1 MKPPLPSWNGRSS
14 CWGKTRRISPNRS
27 ARSSGDWRWLDDA
40 RDFLTRPSAGSMSL
54 LRNPYFV
61 VPLVAWVIAQASK
74 VIIDS
79 VLLRRL
85 SVRRLA
91 TAGGMPSSHSA
102 LVVSLTTI
110 IGRLQGVESPLFA
123 LALIFSSVVM
133 YDATGVRRAAGQ
145 QAMILNRL
153 LDDLFI
159 AHRGIHQVRLRELLG
174 HTPIEVIAG
183 ALLGIVIGLGLWR

>member
-1 MKPPLPSWNGRSS
+1 M
-14 CWGKTRRISPNRS
+14 T
-27 ARSSGDWRWLDDA
+27 
-40 RDFLTRPSAGSMSL
+40 L
-54 LRNPYFV
+54 LQSPYFV
-61 VPLVAWVIAQASK
+61 VPLIAWGIAQASK

-79 VLLRRL
+79 VLLHRL

-110 IGRLQGVESPLFA
+110 VGRLEGIQSPLFA
-123 LALIFSSVVM
+123 VCLIFSTVVM

-145 QAMILNRL
+145 QAIIINRL

-159 AHRGIHQVRLRELLG
+159 AHRGIHQERLRELLG

-183 ALLGIVIGLGLWR
+183 AVLGIVIGLGLWR

>member
-1 MKPPLPSWNGRSS
+1 V
-14 CWGKTRRISPNRS
+14 T
-27 ARSSGDWRWLDDA
+27 
-40 RDFLTRPSAGSMSL
+40 TL
-54 LRNPYFV
+54 LQNPYFV
-61 VPLVAWVIAQASK
+61 VPLIAWGIAQTAK

-79 VLLRRL
+79 VLLHHV

-102 LVVSLTTI
+102 LVVCLTTI
-110 IGRLQGVESPLFA
+110 IGRLQGVQSPLFA
-123 LALIFSSVVM
+123 LAVIFSTVVM

-159 AHRGIHQVRLRELLG
+159 AHRGIPQERLRELLG

-183 ALLGIVIGLGLWR
+183 AVLGVVIGLGLGR

>member
-1 MKPPLPSWNGRSS
+1 M
-14 CWGKTRRISPNRS
+14 T
-27 ARSSGDWRWLDDA
+27 
-40 RDFLTRPSAGSMSL
+40 L
-54 LRNPYFV
+54 LRNPYFI
-61 VPLVAWVIAQASK
+61 VPIVAWVIAQVSK

-79 VLLRRL
+79 VLTHRINF
-85 SVRRLA
+85 RRLA

-102 LVVSLTTI
+102 LVVSLTTV
-110 IGRLQGVESPLFA
+110 IGRLQGIQTPLFA

-159 AHRGIHQVRLRELLG
+159 AHQGLRQERLRELLG

-183 ALLGIVIGLGLWR
+183 ALLGFIIGWALT

>member
-1 MKPPLPSWNGRSS
+1 M
-14 CWGKTRRISPNRS
+14 T
-27 ARSSGDWRWLDDA
+27 
-40 RDFLTRPSAGSMSL
+40 L
-54 LRNPYFV
+54 LNNPYFV
-61 VPLVAWVIAQASK
+61 VPLIAWAIAQASK
-74 VIIDS
+74 VIWDS
-79 VLLRRL
+79 VLTHRF

-110 IGRLQGVESPLFA
+110 IGRLQGVQTPLFA
-123 LALIFSSVVM
+123 LALILSAVVM

-153 LDDLFI
+153 IDDLFI
-159 AHRGIHQVRLRELLG
+159 AHQGLQQERLRELLG

-183 ALLGIVIGLGLWR
+183 ALLGIVIGLGLGR

>member
-1 MKPPLPSWNGRSS
+1 V
-14 CWGKTRRISPNRS
+14 T
-27 ARSSGDWRWLDDA
+27 
-40 RDFLTRPSAGSMSL
+40 L
-54 LRNPYFV
+54 LENPYFV
-61 VPLVAWVIAQASK
+61 VPLIAWAIAQASK

-79 VLLRRL
+79 VMLHRI

-102 LVVSLTTI
+102 LVVSLTTV
-110 IGRLQGVESPLFA
+110 IGRLQGVNTPLFA

-145 QAMILNRL
+145 QAMILNHL
-153 LDDLFI
+153 LDDVFI
-159 AHRGIHQVRLRELLG
+159 AHRGIHQERLRELLG

-183 ALLGIVIGLGLWR
+183 AALGIVIGLGVWR

>member
-1 MKPPLPSWNGRSS
+1 V
-14 CWGKTRRISPNRS
+14 T
-27 ARSSGDWRWLDDA
+27 
-40 RDFLTRPSAGSMSL
+40 L

-61 VPLVAWVIAQASK
+61 VPLIAWAIAQASK
-74 VIIDS
+74 VIVDS
-79 VLLRRL
+79 VILHQL
-85 SVRRLA
+85 SVRRLV

-110 IGRLQGVESPLFA
+110 IGRLQGVGSPLFA
-123 LALIFSSVVM
+123 MALIFSSVVM

-145 QAMILNRL
+145 QAMVLNRL

-159 AHRGIHQVRLRELLG
+159 AHRGIHQERLRELLG

-183 ALLGIVIGLGLWR
+183 ALLGIVVGITVGR

>member
-1 MKPPLPSWNGRSS
+1 V
-14 CWGKTRRISPNRS
+14 
-27 ARSSGDWRWLDDA
+27 
-40 RDFLTRPSAGSMSL
+40 SL

-61 VPLVAWVIAQASK
+61 IPLVAWALAQLSK
-74 VIIDS
+74 VIVDS
-79 VLLRRL
+79 VTSHRF

-102 LVVSLTTI
+102 LVVSLTTV
-110 IGRLQGVESPLFA
+110 IGKLEGVVSPLFA
-123 LALIFSSVVM
+123 VCLIFSTVVM

-145 QAMILNRL
+145 QAIILNRL

-159 AHRGIHQVRLRELLG
+159 AHQGFRQERLRELLG

-183 ALLGIVIGLGLWR
+183 AALGFVVAWGLSPT

>member
-1 MKPPLPSWNGRSS
+1 M
-14 CWGKTRRISPNRS
+14 T
-27 ARSSGDWRWLDDA
+27 
-40 RDFLTRPSAGSMSL
+40 TL
-54 LRNPYFV
+54 LQNPYFV
-61 VPLVAWVIAQASK
+61 VPLIAWGIAQTAK

-79 VLLRRL
+79 VLLHHV

-102 LVVSLTTI
+102 LVVCLTTI
-110 IGRLQGVESPLFA
+110 IGRLQGVQSPLFA
-123 LALIFSSVVM
+123 LAVIFSTVVM

-159 AHRGIHQVRLRELLG
+159 AHRGIPQERLRELLG

-183 ALLGIVIGLGLWR
+183 AVLGVVIGLGLGR

>member
-1 MKPPLPSWNGRSS
+1 M
-14 CWGKTRRISPNRS
+14 T
-27 ARSSGDWRWLDDA
+27 
-40 RDFLTRPSAGSMSL
+40 L
-54 LRNPYFV
+54 LQNPYFV
-61 VPLVAWVIAQASK
+61 VPLIAWGIAQTAK

-79 VLLRRL
+79 VLLHHV

-102 LVVSLTTI
+102 LVVCLTTI
-110 IGRLQGVESPLFA
+110 IGRLQGVQSPLFA
-123 LALIFSSVVM
+123 LALIFSTVVM

-159 AHRGIHQVRLRELLG
+159 AHRGIPQERLRELLG

-183 ALLGIVIGLGLWR
+183 AVLGVVIGLGLGR

>member
-1 MKPPLPSWNGRSS
+1 M
-14 CWGKTRRISPNRS
+14 T
-27 ARSSGDWRWLDDA
+27 
-40 RDFLTRPSAGSMSL
+40 TL
-54 LRNPYFV
+54 LQNPYFV
-61 VPLVAWVIAQASK
+61 VPLIAWGIAQTAK

-79 VLLRRL
+79 VLLHHV

-102 LVVSLTTI
+102 LVVCLTTI
-110 IGRLQGVESPLFA
+110 IGRLQGVQSPLFA
-123 LALIFSSVVM
+123 LALIFSTVVM

-159 AHRGIHQVRLRELLG
+159 AHRGIPQERLRELLG

-183 ALLGIVIGLGLWR
+183 AVLGVVIGLGLGR

>member
-1 MKPPLPSWNGRSS
+1 
-14 CWGKTRRISPNRS
+14 
-27 ARSSGDWRWLDDA
+27 
-40 RDFLTRPSAGSMSL
+40 MSL
-54 LRNPYFV
+54 LLSNPYFV
-61 VPLVAWVIAQASK
+61 VPFVAWVIAQTSK
-74 VIIDS
+74 VIVDS
-79 VLLRRL
+79 VLLHRF

-102 LVVSLTTI
+102 LVVALTTI
-110 IGRLQGVESPLFA
+110 IGRLQGIESPLFA
-123 LALIFSSVVM
+123 MALVFSTVVM

-159 AHRGIHQVRLRELLG
+159 AHQGIRQERLRELLG

-183 ALLGIVIGLGLWR
+183 ALLGLVIGFGLWR

>member
-1 MKPPLPSWNGRSS
+1 
-14 CWGKTRRISPNRS
+14 
-27 ARSSGDWRWLDDA
+27 
-40 RDFLTRPSAGSMSL
+40 MSL
-54 LRNPYFV
+54 LSNPYFV
-61 VPLVAWVIAQASK
+61 VPLVAWCVAQTSK

-79 VLLRRL
+79 VLLHRL

-110 IGRLQGVESPLFA
+110 IGRLQGIATPLFA
-123 LALIFSSVVM
+123 LALIFSALVM

-153 LDDLFI
+153 IDDLFI
-159 AHRGIHQVRLRELLG
+159 AHQGIRQERLRELLG

-183 ALLGIVIGLGLWR
+183 ALLGFIIGLALGR

>member
-1 MKPPLPSWNGRSS
+1 M
-14 CWGKTRRISPNRS
+14 T
-27 ARSSGDWRWLDDA
+27 
-40 RDFLTRPSAGSMSL
+40 L

-61 VPLVAWVIAQASK
+61 VPLIAWAIAQTSK
-74 VIIDS
+74 VIVDS
-79 VLLRRL
+79 VILHRF

-102 LVVSLTTI
+102 LVVALTTI
-110 IGRLQGVESPLFA
+110 IGRLEGVQSPLFA
-123 LALIFSSVVM
+123 MALIFSTVVM

-153 LDDLFI
+153 IDDLFI
-159 AHRGIHQVRLRELLG
+159 AHQGLRQERLRELLG

-183 ALLGIVIGLGLWR
+183 ALLGIIVGLGIWR

>member
-1 MKPPLPSWNGRSS
+1 VNAL
-14 CWGKTRRISPNRS
+14 IH
-27 ARSSGDWRWLDDA
+27 
-40 RDFLTRPSAGSMSL
+40 
-54 LRNPYFV
+54 NPYFV
-61 VPLVAWVIAQASK
+61 APLIAWAIAQMGK
-74 VIIDS
+74 VIVDS
-79 VLLRRL
+79 VLAHRV

-102 LVVSLTTI
+102 LVVCLTTV
-110 IGRLQGVESPLFA
+110 IGRLQGVQSPLFA
-123 LALIFSSVVM
+123 LSVIFTAVVM

-159 AHRGIHQVRLRELLG
+159 AHQGIRQERLRELLG

-183 ALLGIVIGLGLWR
+183 ALLGIIIGWGLTPR

>member
-1 MKPPLPSWNGRSS
+1 V
-14 CWGKTRRISPNRS
+14 T
-27 ARSSGDWRWLDDA
+27 
-40 RDFLTRPSAGSMSL
+40 L

-61 VPLVAWVIAQASK
+61 VPLIAWAIAQACK
-74 VIIDS
+74 VIVDS
-79 VLLRRL
+79 VMLHRV

-110 IGRLQGVESPLFA
+110 IGRLEGVQSPLFA
-123 LALIFSSVVM
+123 VCLIFSSVVM

-153 LDDLFI
+153 IDDLFI
-159 AHRGIHQVRLRELLG
+159 AHQGIRQQRLRELLG

-183 ALLGIVIGLGLWR
+183 ALLGIVIGLGVWR

>member
-1 MKPPLPSWNGRSS
+1 MRSGGSTSLPPQTPPRVQ
-14 CWGKTRRISPNRS
+14 
-27 ARSSGDWRWLDDA
+27 
-40 RDFLTRPSAGSMSL
+40 L
-54 LRNPYFV
+54 LGNPYFV
-61 VPLVAWVIAQASK
+61 VPLVAWVIAQVSK

-79 VLLRRL
+79 VLTHRINF
-85 SVRRLA
+85 RRLA

-102 LVVSLTTI
+102 LVVGLTTV
-110 IGRLQGVESPLFA
+110 IGRLQGIQTPLFA
-123 LALIFSSVVM
+123 LAVIFSSLVM

-159 AHRGIHQVRLRELLG
+159 ARQGIRQERLRELLG

-183 ALLGIVIGLGLWR
+183 ALLGFIIGWALT

>member
-1 MKPPLPSWNGRSS
+1 M
-14 CWGKTRRISPNRS
+14 T
-27 ARSSGDWRWLDDA
+27 
-40 RDFLTRPSAGSMSL
+40 L

-61 VPLVAWVIAQASK
+61 VPLIAWVIAQTSK
-74 VIIDS
+74 VIVDS
-79 VLLRRL
+79 VILHRF

-102 LVVSLTTI
+102 LVVALTTI
-110 IGRLQGVESPLFA
+110 IGRLEGVQSPLFA
-123 LALIFSSVVM
+123 MALIFSTVVM

-153 LDDLFI
+153 IDDLFI
-159 AHRGIHQVRLRELLG
+159 AHQGLRQERLRELLG

-183 ALLGIVIGLGLWR
+183 ALLGIIVGLGIWR

>member
-1 MKPPLPSWNGRSS
+1 V
-14 CWGKTRRISPNRS
+14 T
-27 ARSSGDWRWLDDA
+27 
-40 RDFLTRPSAGSMSL
+40 L

-61 VPLVAWVIAQASK
+61 VPLIAWAIAQASK
-74 VIIDS
+74 VIWDS
-79 VLLRRL
+79 VLSHRF

-102 LVVSLTTI
+102 LVVSMTTI
-110 IGRLQGVESPLFA
+110 IGRLQGVGTPLFA
-123 LALIFSSVVM
+123 LALIVSAVVM

-153 LDDLFI
+153 IDDLFI
-159 AHRGIHQVRLRELLG
+159 AHQGIHQERLRELLG

-183 ALLGIVIGLGLWR
+183 AVLGIVIGLGLGR

>member
-1 MKPPLPSWNGRSS
+1 MR
-14 CWGKTRRISPNRS
+14 
-27 ARSSGDWRWLDDA
+27 
-40 RDFLTRPSAGSMSL
+40 L
-54 LRNPYFV
+54 LQNPYFV
-61 VPLVAWVIAQASK
+61 VPLIAWGIAQTSK

-79 VLLRRL
+79 VLLHRL

-102 LVVSLTTI
+102 LVVCLTTI
-110 IGRLQGVESPLFA
+110 IGRLQGVQSPLFA
-123 LALIFSSVVM
+123 MALIFSTVVM

-159 AHRGIHQVRLRELLG
+159 AHRGIPQERLRELLG

-183 ALLGIVIGLGLWR
+183 AVLGIVIGLGMRR

>member
-1 MKPPLPSWNGRSS
+1 
-14 CWGKTRRISPNRS
+14 
-27 ARSSGDWRWLDDA
+27 
-40 RDFLTRPSAGSMSL
+40 MSL

-133 YDATGVRRAAGQ
+133 YDATGVRRAAG
-145 QAMILNRL
+145 
-153 LDDLFI
+153 
-159 AHRGIHQVRLRELLG
+159 
-174 HTPIEVIAG
+174 
-183 ALLGIVIGLGLWR
+183 

>member
-1 MKPPLPSWNGRSS
+1 V
-14 CWGKTRRISPNRS
+14 T
-27 ARSSGDWRWLDDA
+27 
-40 RDFLTRPSAGSMSL
+40 L
-54 LRNPYFV
+54 LQNPYFV
-61 VPLVAWVIAQASK
+61 VPLIAWAIAQTCK

-79 VLLRRL
+79 VILHRL

-102 LVVSLTTI
+102 LVVALTTI
-110 IGRLQGVESPLFA
+110 IGRLQGVQSALFA
-123 LALIFSSVVM
+123 MALIFSTVVM

-153 LDDLFI
+153 IDDLFI
-159 AHRGIHQVRLRELLG
+159 AHQGLRQERLRELLG

-183 ALLGIVIGLGLWR
+183 ALLGIIVGLGIWR

>member
-1 MKPPLPSWNGRSS
+1 V
-14 CWGKTRRISPNRS
+14 T
-27 ARSSGDWRWLDDA
+27 
-40 RDFLTRPSAGSMSL
+40 L
-54 LRNPYFV
+54 LHNPYFV
-61 VPLVAWVIAQASK
+61 IPLIAWAIAQTSK

-79 VLLRRL
+79 VLLHHI

-110 IGRLQGVESPLFA
+110 IGRLQGIGSPLFA
-123 LALIFSSVVM
+123 LSLIFTTVVM

-145 QAMILNRL
+145 QAMILNSL
-153 LDDLFI
+153 LDDVFI
-159 AHRGIHQVRLRELLG
+159 AHRGIHQERLRELLG

-183 ALLGIVIGLGLWR
+183 AALGIVIGVGLWR

>member
-1 MKPPLPSWNGRSS
+1 M
-14 CWGKTRRISPNRS
+14 T
-27 ARSSGDWRWLDDA
+27 
-40 RDFLTRPSAGSMSL
+40 L
-54 LRNPYFV
+54 LSNPYFV
-61 VPLVAWVIAQASK
+61 VPLIAWAIAQASK
-74 VIIDS
+74 VIWDS
-79 VLLRRL
+79 VLTHRF

-110 IGRLQGVESPLFA
+110 IGRLQGVQTPLFA
-123 LALIFSSVVM
+123 LALILSAVVM

-153 LDDLFI
+153 IDDLFI
-159 AHRGIHQVRLRELLG
+159 AHQGLQQERLRELLG

-183 ALLGIVIGLGLWR
+183 ALLGIVIGLGLGR

>member
-1 MKPPLPSWNGRSS
+1 
-14 CWGKTRRISPNRS
+14 
-27 ARSSGDWRWLDDA
+27 
-40 RDFLTRPSAGSMSL
+40 MSL
-54 LRNPYFV
+54 LNNPYFV
-61 VPLVAWVIAQASK
+61 VPLLAWGVAQASK

-79 VLLRRL
+79 VLLHRL

-110 IGRLQGVESPLFA
+110 IGRLQGVSTPLFA
-123 LALIFSSVVM
+123 LALIFSAVVM
-133 YDATGVRRAAGQ
+133 YDATGVRRSAGQ
-145 QAMILNRL
+145 QAMILNHL

-159 AHRGIHQVRLRELLG
+159 AHQGIRQERLRELLG

-183 ALLGIVIGLGLWR
+183 AVLGVIIGLALGR